1 MNLFRTWRMITLS
14 DVSKALFKDEVVEA
28 ISKILKRGNSAELK
42 RENGNLVV
50 VEIERK
56 VKTKTSTIG

>member
-1 MNLFRTWRMITLS
+1 MITLS